1 MKNLRNAAAAAVATF
16 AAMLTVFGAQT
27 HTPVRKAAARAA
39 ETKPE
44 PPTRDKV
51 LNFIRERFGVV
62 STTQL
67 SLSDFTPSP
76 DPDFYQAVVTSNDG
90 KQTKDQPLSISK
102 DGRYLFIG
110 PLAPLPNTEPGT
122 ITSLIRDQF
131 KLNPSISLTAGE
143 LGTSKYPGFL
153 TTTVTASNGTQTSKQ
168 DFFVTSDK
176 KFLSFSNQIYRLN
189 VDPRQEVL
197 RTISL
202 KDQPTQGSA
211 TAPVTIVE
219 YADLECPSCARMHQ
233 YLESDFMPKYAAKV
247 RVVFKEFPLPMHEW
261 STYGA
266 VANECAYQMDPS
278 KYVPY
283 RTLIFQHQND
293 VDAVQANSSQV
304 RELLLGYGQQVG
316 LDRAKL
322 GVCYDSQASKPR
334 VDAGRKEGEDLGVNQ
349 TPTVYVNGRYFP
361 GPAPEVF
368 VQAVE
373 DALAESKSSSN
384 KSSATRAS
392 R

>member
-1 MKNLRNAAAAAVATF
+1 MKNLRNAAAAAVAML
-16 AAMLTVFGAQT
+16 AVMLTGFGAQS
-27 HTPVRKAAARAA
+27 HTPVRKAAARSA

-67 SLSDFTPSP
+67 ALSDFTPSP
-76 DPDFYQAVVTSNDG
+76 DPDFYQATVTSNDG

-122 ITSLIRDQF
+122 LTSLIRDQF
-131 KLNPSISLTAGE
+131 KLNPSISLTAGD
-143 LGTSKYPGFL
+143 LGPSKYPGFL
-153 TTTVTASNGTQTSKQ
+153 TTQVTASNGTQTSKQ

-211 TAPVTIVE
+211 NAPVTIVE

-233 YLESDFMPKYAAKV
+233 YLESDFMPKYGAKV
-247 RVVFKEFPLPMHEW
+247 RVVFKEFPLPMHQW

-283 RTLIFQHQND
+283 RTTIFQHQND

-334 VDAGRKEGEDLGVNQ
+334 VEAGRKEGEDLGVNQ

-373 DALAESKSSSN
+373 DALAESKLSSN
-384 KSSATRAS
+384 RASATRAS